1 MNREYIISMVI
12 GFVLVF
18 AGALVVYKGSDTKF
32 VNKNPVIIA
41 VGIIIIFF
49 CNRDRN
55 NYNVTKFEI
64 RIMTITEKVCNG
76 RRRL

>member
-18 AGALVVYKGSDTKF
+18 AGALVAYKGSDTKF

-49 CNRDRN
+49 A
-55 NYNVTKFEI
+55 I
-64 RIMTITEKVCNG
+64 AIATITTLQNLKFA
-76 RRRL
+76 

>member
-41 VGIIIIFF
+41 VGIIIIFLQS
-49 CNRDRN
+49 RSQQLQR
-55 NYNVTKFEI
+55 YKI
-64 RIMTITEKVCNG
+64 
-76 RRRL
+76 

>member
-32 VNKNPVIIA
+32 VKYCRWGTILTNIYYLSHLPCIQWSICA
-41 VGIIIIFF
+41 VH
-49 CNRDRN
+49 
-55 NYNVTKFEI
+55 NYSIK
-64 RIMTITEKVCNG
+64 
-76 RRRL
+76 

>member
-1 MNREYIISMVI
+1 MNREYIIFMVI

-32 VNKNPVIIA
+32 
-41 VGIIIIFF
+41 
-49 CNRDRN
+49 
-55 NYNVTKFEI
+55 EI